1 MESIGFMKQP
11 SFMLQSIKVNL
22 DFSFLHSVFINW
34 MDGMKMTMMMMSASS
49 YGEGA
54 VVELLG
60 HQHHKG
66 KVSPPGGEGSR
77 HPRPT
82 TAPSP
87 GPPSERAHRHNAGAL
102 IGCERQEAAVDKWW
116 QGGRT
121 MPRQWGCVLP
131 Q

>member
-1 MESIGFMKQP
+1 
-11 SFMLQSIKVNL
+11 
-22 DFSFLHSVFINW
+22 
-34 MDGMKMTMMMMSASS
+34 MMMMSASK

-66 KVSPPGGEGSR
+66 KVSPPGGDERR
-77 HPRPT
+77 HPPPT
-82 TAPSP
+82 RARRARRAP
-87 GPPSERAHRHNAGAL
+87 ERARRHPQPAL
-102 IGCERQEAAVDKWW
+102 IGRERGEAAVDKWW